1 MLALVLICN
10 QITVCGSEEGKGSIS
25 NFPRKDFEVCQI
37 HLSMEGKKKI
47 SLNYFYMRR
56 ELLPAQH

>member
-1 MLALVLICN
+1 MGAASGSVSDLAEN
-10 QITVCGSEEGKGSIS
+10 
-25 NFPRKDFEVCQI
+25 DFEVCQI
-37 HLSMEGKKKI
+37 HLSMEGGKKV